1 MNRKSEQPFMQR
13 PSPRGTILSIATG
26 LALVLANTFAL
37 ADNIVTPPDIKAANK
52 IVYCAA
58 VGAPPLSFY
67 KPTGELVGMEI
78 DFGNELARRL
88 GVTAEWKNVQFDGII
103 PALEAKHCDAI
114 ISGLYDKPKRRE
126 VIDFIDYMNSFQTIV
141 VHKGNPKGIK
151 SLADLSGLKLSA
163 SDGTTIQSLAQ
174 AENVK
179 LAAASKPPITIVPFP
194 TETDA
199 IQALRIG
206 QVDAYGTTIE
216 ISAYYIFLAPT
227 EFELAGDPFNTIKAG
242 IGLRKDYPELTT
254 ALQQAFAAMRA
265 DGTYQKIMATWGL
278 DKLDLQ

>member
-1 MNRKSEQPFMQR
+1 MGNTKRTRLNSWRLLGLGAAMLAGLGAAGLAKADAVKTPA
-13 PSPRGTILSIATG
+13 SIA
-26 LALVLANTFAL
+26 
-37 ADNIVTPPDIKAANK
+37 AAGK

-67 KPTGELVGMEI
+67 KEDNQQLVGMEI
-78 DFGNELARRL
+78 DFGDELARRL
-88 GVTAEWKNVQFDGII
+88 GVKPEWINVQFDGII
-103 PALEAKHCDAI
+103 PALQAKHCDAI

-141 VHKGNPKGIK
+141 VPAGNPKGIH

-163 SDGTTIQSLAQ
+163 SNGTTIQSLAEQ
-174 AENVK
+174 ENDK
-179 LAAASKPPITIVPFP
+179 LKAAGKPPITVVPFP

-216 ISAYYIFLAPT
+216 ISAYYIFLAPKL
-227 EFELAGDPFNTIKAG
+227 FELAGDPFNTIKAG
-242 IGLRKDYPELTT
+242 IGLRKDDPELNK
-254 ALQQAFAAMRA
+254 ALTQAFADMRA
-265 DGTYQKIMATWGL
+265 DGTYKKILAKWGL
-278 DKLDLQ
+278 EKLDLD